1 MSSNH
6 PIEASVTI
14 DIGETLP
21 PEEEEMKDDVSAS
34 SKFESE
40 KEPKKSSKRYCSTF
54 KSRLLFRANFKLTN
68 QRSSFCLCFD
78 FKLRFPLS
86 SL

>member
-14 DIGETLP
+14 DIGEKGDVP

-34 SKFESE
+34 SKFELE

-54 KSRLLFRANFKLTN
+54 KFLT
-68 QRSSFCLCFD
+68 SI
-78 FKLRFPLS
+78 
-86 SL
+86 

>member
-14 DIGETLP
+14 DIGEKGDVP
-21 PEEEEMKDDVSAS
+21 AEEEEMKDDVSAS

-40 KEPKKSSKRYCSTF
+40 KEPKKSSKRY
-54 KSRLLFRANFKLTN
+54 
-68 QRSSFCLCFD
+68 
-78 FKLRFPLS
+78 
-86 SL
+86 